1 MSNLSKINSKI
12 LTLENLNKKVN
23 SWKIDGLKVVF
34 TNGCFDLLH
43 RGHIEVLS
51 KAADLGDKLVVG
63 MNSDA
68 SVVKLKGKN
77 RPILDETSRSTILAS
92 LSFVDVVVVF
102 NEKNPLN
109 LIMNLKPD
117 ILAKGGDYKI
127 SSIVGHDFIQK
138 YGGGV
143 ILIPFIEGF
152 SSTKIIN
159 NIKKR

>member
-12 LTLENLNKKVN
+12 LTLENLNNQVN
-23 SWKIDGLKVVF
+23 SWKIEGLKVVF

-68 SVVKLKGKN
+68 SVVKLKGKK

-92 LSFVDVVVVF
+92 LSLVDIVVIF

-109 LIMNLKPD
+109 LIMNIKPD
-117 ILAKGGDYKI
+117 ILAKGRD
-127 SSIVGHDFIQK
+127 
-138 YGGGV
+138 
-143 ILIPFIEGF
+143 
-152 SSTKIIN
+152 
-159 NIKKR
+159 